1 MENHKENL
9 SGVFLPVTTPFL
21 KDESI
26 DLDGLKHNMGLYAKS
41 KAKGFLVL
49 GSNGENKALGEDE
62 KLRILE
68 IVLECKAPHQKVI
81 TACFVETTR
90 QALRF
95 IKKVESMEIDYFNML
110 PPFYFRSRMSNEV
123 LAGYFTECAEGS
135 SKPVLLY
142 NAPKFSGVTLSPELV
157 AKLSGHKNIAG
168 IKDSASSGIE
178 KFIEVVPDDFV
189 VMAGS
194 INFLFPAVVSGAVGG
209 VISMA
214 NYFPDLT
221 QELYLLGKE
230 KNMEE
235 GEKLHLRLS
244 HLNKKISG
252 AYGVAGVKAAMD
264 LVGLAGGIPRKPLL
278 GLKEDEKKKLRK
290 DLKEAGLLKR
300 SLKKL

>member
-1 MENHKENL
+1 MENHKQNL
-9 SGVFLPVTTPFL
+9 SGIFLPLTTPFL

-26 DLDGLKHNMGLYAKS
+26 DWDGLKRNVDFYAKS

-49 GSNGENKALGEDE
+49 GSNGENKSLAEDE
-62 KLRILE
+62 KLKILE
-68 IVLECKAPHQKVI
+68 TVLQCKAPHQKVI

-95 IKKVESMEIDYFNML
+95 IKKVESMEIDYFNLL
-110 PPFYFRSRMSNEV
+110 PPFYFRSRMTDEV
-123 LAGYFTECAEGS
+123 LAGYFTECADGS
-135 SKPVLLY
+135 LRPILLY

-157 AKLSGHKNIAG
+157 VKLSGRRNIAG

-178 KFIEVVPDDFV
+178 KFIEAVPDDFV

-194 INFLFPAVVSGAVGG
+194 INFLFPALLSGVVGG

-221 QELYLLGKE
+221 HQLYLLGKE
-230 KNMEE
+230 KNMGE

-244 HLNKKISG
+244 TLNKKISG
-252 AYGVAGVKAAMD
+252 TYGVAGVKAAMD
-264 LVGLAGGIPRKPLL
+264 LVGLVGGLPRKPLL
-278 GLKEDEKKKLRK
+278 GLKEDQKEKLRK
-290 DLKEAGLLKR
+290 DLEEAGLLKGDN
-300 SLKKL
+300 K

>member
-9 SGVFLPVTTPFL
+9 DGVFLPLVTPFL

-26 DLDGLKHNMGLYAKS
+26 DWDGLKNNVSFYAKS
-41 KAKGFLVL
+41 KARGFLVL
-49 GSNGENKALGEDE
+49 GSNGENKSLDEDE
-62 KLRILE
+62 KLKILE
-68 IVLECKAPHQKVI
+68 TVLQCKAPHQKVI
-81 TACFVETTR
+81 VACFVETTR

-95 IKKVESMEIDYFNML
+95 IKKVESMEIDYFNLL
-110 PPFYFRSRMSNEV
+110 PPFYFRSRMTDEV
-123 LAGYFTECAEGS
+123 LAGYFTECADGS
-135 SKPVLLY
+135 LKPVLLY
-142 NAPKFSGVTLSPELV
+142 NAPKFSGVTLSLELV
-157 AKLSGHKNIAG
+157 VKLSEHRNIAG

-189 VMAGS
+189 VIAGS
-194 INFLFPAVVSGAVGG
+194 INFLFPAVLAGAVGG

-221 QELYLLGKE
+221 QELYLLGKN

-244 HLNKKISG
+244 ELNKKISG

-264 LVGLAGGIPRKPLL
+264 LMGLVGGLPRKPLL
-278 GLKEDEKKKLRK
+278 GLKEDQKEKLRK
-290 DLKEAGLLKR
+290 DLEEAGLLKGDN
-300 SLKKL
+300 K

>member
-1 MENHKENL
+1 MENHKQNL
-9 SGVFLPVTTPFL
+9 NGIFLPLNTPFL

-26 DLDGLKHNMGLYAKS
+26 DWDGLKRNMDFYAKS

-49 GSNGENKALGEDE
+49 GSNGENKALAEDE
-62 KLRILE
+62 KLKILE
-68 IVLECKAPHQKVI
+68 TVLQCKAPHQKVI

-95 IKKVESMEIDYFNML
+95 INKVESMEIDYFNLL
-110 PPFYFRSRMSNEV
+110 PPFYFRSRMTDEV
-123 LAGYFTECAEGS
+123 LAGYFTECADGS
-135 SKPVLLY
+135 LKPVLLY

-157 AKLSGHKNIAG
+157 VKLSGHRNIAG

-178 KFIEVVPDDFV
+178 KFIEAVPDDFV

-194 INFLFPAVVSGAVGG
+194 INFLFPALLSGVVGG

-221 QELYLLGKE
+221 HQLYLLGKE
-230 KNMEE
+230 KNMGE

-244 HLNKKISG
+244 TLNKKISG
-252 AYGVAGVKAAMD
+252 TYGVAGVKAAMD
-264 LVGLAGGIPRKPLL
+264 LVGLVGGLPRKPLL
-278 GLKEDEKKKLRK
+278 GLKEDQKEKLRK
-290 DLKEAGLLKR
+290 DLEEAGLLKGDNR
-300 SLKKL
+300 

>member
-9 SGVFLPVTTPFL
+9 SGVFLPITTPFL
-21 KDESI
+21 KDESV
-26 DLDGLKHNMGLYAKS
+26 DWDSLKHNIGFYAKS

-68 IVLECKAPHQKVI
+68 IVLQCKAPHQKVI

-90 QALRF
+90 QALHF
-95 IKKVESMEIDYFNML
+95 IRKVESMEIDYFNML
-110 PPFYFRSRMSNEV
+110 PPFYFRSRMSDEV

-135 SKPVLLY
+135 SRPILLY
-142 NAPKFSGVTLSPELV
+142 NAPKFSGITLSPELV
-157 AKLSGHKNIAG
+157 VKLSQHRNIVG
-168 IKDSASSGIE
+168 IKDSASIGIK
-178 KFIEVVPDDFV
+178 KFIEAVPDDFV

-194 INFLFPAVVSGAVGG
+194 INFLFPALLSGAVGG

-221 QELYLLGKE
+221 HELYLLGKE

-235 GEKLHLRLS
+235 GEKLHVRLS
-244 HLNKKISG
+244 SLNKKISG
-252 AYGVAGVKAAMD
+252 TYGVAGVKATMD
-264 LVGLAGGIPRKPLL
+264 LVGLVGGLPRKPLL
-278 GLKEDEKKKLRK
+278 GLKEAEKEKLRE
-290 DLKEAGLLKR
+290 DLKEAGLLRGDNK
-300 SLKKL
+300 

>member
-9 SGVFLPVTTPFL
+9 DGVFLPLITPFL

-26 DLDGLKHNMGLYAKS
+26 DWDGLKNNVSFYAKS
-41 KAKGFLVL
+41 KARGFLAL
-49 GSNGENKALGEDE
+49 GSNGENKALDEDE
-62 KLRILE
+62 KLKILE
-68 IVLECKAPHQKVI
+68 TVLQFKAPHQKVI
-81 TACFVETTR
+81 VACFVETTR

-95 IKKVESMEIDYFNML
+95 IKKVESMKIDYFNML
-110 PPFYFRSRMSNEV
+110 PPFYFRSRMTDEV
-123 LAGYFTECAEGS
+123 LAGYFTECADGS
-135 SKPVLLY
+135 LKPILLY
-142 NAPKFSGVTLSPELV
+142 NAPKFSGVTLSPEL
-157 AKLSGHKNIAG
+157 ATKLSGHRNIAG

-178 KFIEVVPDDFV
+178 KFIEAVPDDFV

-194 INFLFPAVVSGAVGG
+194 INFLFPAVLSGAVGG

-244 HLNKKISG
+244 GLNKKISG
-252 AYGVAGVKAAMD
+252 TYGVAGVKATMD
-264 LVGLAGGIPRKPLL
+264 LVGLVGGVPRKPLL
-278 GLKEDEKKKLRK
+278 GLKEDQKEKLRK
-290 DLKEAGLLKR
+290 DLEGAGLLKGSNR
-300 SLKKL
+300 

>member
-1 MENHKENL
+1 MENHKQNL
-9 SGVFLPVTTPFL
+9 SDVFLPLPTPFL

-26 DLDGLKHNMGLYAKS
+26 DWDGLRRNMGFYAKS

-62 KLRILE
+62 KLKILE
-68 IVLECKAPHQKVI
+68 IILQCKAPHQKVI

-90 QALRF
+90 QALHF
-95 IKKVESMEIDYFNML
+95 IRKVESMEIDYFNML
-110 PPFYFRSRMSNEV
+110 PPFYFRSRMTDEV
-123 LAGYFTECAEGS
+123 LAGYFTECANGS

-142 NAPKFSGVTLSPELV
+142 NAPKFSGVTLSTELV

-194 INFLFPAVVSGAVGG
+194 INFLFPAVLSGAVGG

-221 QELYLLGKE
+221 HQLYLLGKE

-244 HLNKKISG
+244 NLNKKISG

-264 LVGLAGGIPRKPLL
+264 LVGLVGGVPRKPLL
-278 GLKEDEKKKLRK
+278 GLKRDEKEKLRK
-290 DLKEAGLLKR
+290 DLEEAGLLRGNNK
-300 SLKKL
+300 

>member
-9 SGVFLPVTTPFL
+9 SGVFLPLVTPFL

-26 DLDGLKHNMGLYAKS
+26 DWDGLKNNVSFYAKS

-49 GSNGENKALGEDE
+49 GSNGENKSLDEVE
-62 KLRILE
+62 KLKILE
-68 IVLECKAPHQKVI
+68 TVLQCKASHQKVI
-81 TACFVETTR
+81 VACFVESTR

-95 IKKVESMEIDYFNML
+95 IKKVESMEIDYFNLL
-110 PPFYFRSRMSNEV
+110 PPFYFRKQMTDEV
-123 LAGYFTECAEGS
+123 LAGYFTECADGS
-135 SKPVLLY
+135 LKPILLY
-142 NAPKFSGVTLSPELV
+142 NAPKFSGVTLSLELV
-157 AKLSGHKNIAG
+157 VKLSGHRNIVG

-178 KFIEVVPDDFV
+178 KFIEAVPDDFV
-189 VMAGS
+189 VIAGS
-194 INFLFPAVVSGAVGG
+194 INFLFPAVLSGAVGG

-230 KNMEE
+230 KNREE

-244 HLNKKISG
+244 DLNKKISG

-264 LVGLAGGIPRKPLL
+264 LVGLVGGLPRKPLL
-278 GLKEDEKKKLRK
+278 GLKEVEKEKLRK
-290 DLKEAGLLKR
+290 DLEEAGLLKGDN
-300 SLKKL
+300 K

>member
-9 SGVFLPVTTPFL
+9 SGVFLPLVTPFL

-26 DLDGLKHNMGLYAKS
+26 DWDGLKNNVSFYAKS

-49 GSNGENKALGEDE
+49 GSNGENKSLDEVE
-62 KLRILE
+62 KLKILE
-68 IVLECKAPHQKVI
+68 TVLQCKASHQKVI
-81 TACFVETTR
+81 VACFVESTR

-95 IKKVESMEIDYFNML
+95 IKKVESMEIDYFNLL
-110 PPFYFRSRMSNEV
+110 PPFYFRKQMTDEV
-123 LAGYFTECAEGS
+123 LAGYFTECADGS
-135 SKPVLLY
+135 LKPILLY
-142 NAPKFSGVTLSPELV
+142 NAPKFSGVTLSLELV
-157 AKLSGHKNIAG
+157 VKLSGHRNIVG

-178 KFIEVVPDDFV
+178 KFIEAVPDDFV
-189 VMAGS
+189 VIAGS
-194 INFLFPAVVSGAVGG
+194 INFLFPAVLSGAVGG

-230 KNMEE
+230 KNREE

-244 HLNKKISG
+244 DLNKKISG

-264 LVGLAGGIPRKPLL
+264 LMGLVGGVPRKPLL
-278 GLKEDEKKKLRK
+278 GLKETEKEKLRK
-290 DLKEAGLLKR
+290 DLEEAGLLKGDN
-300 SLKKL
+300 K